1 MSTVIE
7 DLMAGK
13 ELKRGAIVKLPI
25 GKEATIYGF
34 VAYHE
39 RLDDFPKDV
48 KGINCPALGPAH
60 VIGNRIVSALDGK
73 LYRFPIF
80 ISVTKATKNKYPV
93 FGLYNPELLLEAVYP
108 SRATSYRRSM
118 QSKTPDQF
126 VYKNDGVKIEDN
138 EAFYYP
144 KEDELFFE
152 SSTSLKGIAN
162 AFVVITRRIAP
173 DNEQVVYEVYS
184 PDGIET
190 KMV

>member
-73 LYRFPIF
+73 LYRFR
-80 ISVTKATKNKYPV
+80 NQ
-93 FGLYNPELLLEAVYP
+93 
-108 SRATSYRRSM
+108 SYGKQVPCFRTL
-118 QSKTPDQF
+118 QSGI
-126 VYKNDGVKIEDN
+126 VVGG
-138 EAFYYP
+138 
-144 KEDELFFE
+144 
-152 SSTSLKGIAN
+152 SLS
-162 AFVVITRRIAP
+162 ITCYI
-173 DNEQVVYEVYS
+173 
-184 PDGIET
+184 I
-190 KMV
+190 

>member
-1 MSTVIE
+1 
-7 DLMAGK
+7 
-13 ELKRGAIVKLPI
+13 
-25 GKEATIYGF
+25 
-34 VAYHE
+34 
-39 RLDDFPKDV
+39 
-48 KGINCPALGPAH
+48 
-60 VIGNRIVSALDGK
+60 
-73 LYRFPIF
+73 
-80 ISVTKATKNKYPV
+80 
-93 FGLYNPELLLEAVYP
+93 
-108 SRATSYRRSM
+108 M

-184 PDGIET
+184 PDDIET